1 MTDKQSSH
9 VAPRVVQ
16 CHNLVSSDFDGA
28 PDNTVIVKTGK
39 ASNFRV
45 ERLLRLTGVFI
56 VYGRTEFVGGST
68 TVRGIDALRKLLAT
82 R

>member
-16 CHNLVSSDFDGA
+16 CHNLITADFIGA

-45 ERLLRLTGVFI
+45 VRHSPGVFI
-56 VYGRTEFVGGST
+56 VYGRTEFVGGSH
-68 TVRGIDALRKLLAT
+68 TVFGINAVRALLAT

>member
-1 MTDKQSSH
+1 MNK
-9 VAPRVVQ
+9 APTIVQ
-16 CHNLVSSDFDGA
+16 CAHLTASDFDDS

-45 ERLLRLTGVFI
+45 VRQARGIFI

-68 TVRGIDALRKLLAT
+68 IVRGISGVHSLLMT